1 MHQLANK
8 DVKASRKSQRLERL
22 ETEYQQNQQ
31 RIRQIHQR
39 NQQLADQMRGLRQA
53 EPQQAPLAPN
63 NVAPIS
69 RGRKPKSLRRIVQ
82 SGLGRVQNIRWGKYS
97 IEFWLQAAVLA
108 LGVAL
113 VCGSLS
119 FMVTRLVSMLL
130 GG

>member
-31 RIRQIHQR
+31 RIRQLHQR

-53 EPQQAPLAPN
+53 DPQQAAPS

-82 SGLGRVQNIRWGKYS
+82 NGLGRVQSIRWGKYS

-119 FMVTRLVSMLL
+119 FMVTRLVAMLL